1 MKTFQP
7 IHSKN
12 FFTGV
17 VLWPSRILSPN
28 FQTFKDPRNR
38 FHGIDSCEESIL
50 LWNLFLEAA
59 IPCEGIEDFRI
70 IIVIYCVWEKEPLLV
85 NKFPTRKQYG
95 SCRQGLK
102 SRFLLWKLNFLGY
115 VRLDFIL
122 GSYSIPGDDF
132 SPTSRPKIPLL
143 MIKYKL
149 RSELRLRVT
158 FSIKTLQIFPIF
170 FFSVSRVW
178 GLCWNFRTIYGGL
191 KKIETE

>member
-7 IHSKN
+7 IHFKN
-12 FFTGV
+12 FVKGV

-38 FHGIDSCEESIL
+38 FHGIEPCEESIL
-50 LWNLFLEAA
+50 LWSLFLEAA
-59 IPCEGIEDFRI
+59 IPYEGIEDFRI
-70 IIVIYCVWEKEPLLV
+70 AIVICCVWEKGLLLV
-85 NKFPTRKQYG
+85 DTFPTRKQYG

-115 VRLDFIL
+115 VRIDSIL

-158 FSIKTLQIFPIF
+158 FSMKNIAILSHIFN
-170 FFSVSRVW
+170 SVSRVW
-178 GLCWNFRTIYGGL
+178 GLCWNFR
-191 KKIETE
+191 EQE